1 MSLRPHIQKRLLE
14 VLEQRRVVVWY
25 DGEKA
30 FTEMASSFAAPACS
44 VVLAHES
51 RLRARRAAD
60 EMVSRLNEVSFPDQK
75 NRKVLIYAPWP
86 RGASE
91 EERLNDAFES
101 FALIGAAF
109 GDKEAESFQSL
120 ARQALPERI
129 AEIDRLFAEGRPT
142 VAMIEGLGEGIHY
155 PILREA
161 IGTESAIEAAALLLC
176 RDGTSA
182 KIDRV
187 AGARD
192 ELLRLLR
199 TDFGF
204 SSAGAIKSTGAF
216 VEQFGRYALLS
227 EFALDLPENLPGALS
242 VLPIAEAV
250 HRERIFALCDRM
262 RGSDDT
268 REGYSALAHRV
279 ESDLR
284 VADITRSLGE
294 LGTRYTLPFMERA
307 HLVQLEQ
314 TAQMGNLTDAREI
327 IQARRA
333 SVWNHLPE
341 RALIWKLAER
351 CVDFL
356 TAAAV
361 WKSAVPRS
369 GATVQDWVAAYVTPE
384 GLWQVDRQQRL
395 VEQGAAACAE
405 DSEVA
410 GLVALCRQIYRDVAG
425 SAQTRFLRAVED
437 ASWPPEGIFRQTQIF
452 ARYIEPV
459 LTDRRKTV
467 FFLVDSMRYEMG
479 RDLAQTIETFGP
491 VTVGVAATIL
501 PTTTPCGMAALMPAA
516 DGTYCL
522 VNDGDDLV
530 PAIGGR
536 PLRNSKERM
545 DLLRELYGDRFVD
558 LSLSDL
564 LSANAKRLQARIGAA
579 DFVVI
584 RTQEIDGIA
593 EGPSSYLARKVMS
606 EILRD
611 IAIGTGRLVSMGFE
625 TFVYAADHG
634 HVLLPEVEPG
644 DVVQDPPGQWRK
656 NRRRCRL
663 GTSTGETPGVTIF
676 PVAKV
681 GIIAPVPDFAVAKGF
696 RVFSFGEGYFH
707 EGLSLQECVIPLI
720 VLEARERP
728 KSGTGAEEVEVR
740 YRSDRFTSR
749 VIGLR
754 VWYNTLIGGP
764 LIVKVEAY
772 DGSGARATIV
782 GEAADCDARD
792 PATHLVALQKGSE
805 TQVPIQIRDDFSGSS
820 VEIRV
825 VDPGTGR
832 VLHRLKLKNAVM
844 E

>member
-1 MSLRPHIQKRLLE
+1 MSLKSHLQKRLLDL
-14 VLEQRRVVVWY
+14 LEERRVVIWY
-25 DGEKA
+25 DGDKA
-30 FTEMASSFAAPACS
+30 FGEIATSFVAPGCN
-44 VVLAHES
+44 VILAHES

-60 EMVSRLNEVSFPDQK
+60 EIVSRLNDSSFPDQK
-75 NRKVLIYAPWP
+75 NKKVLIYAPWP
-86 RGASE
+86 RETSE
-91 EERLNDAFES
+91 EQRLNDPFES

-109 GDKEAESFQSL
+109 GDKQVESFQSL

-182 KIDRV
+182 NVDRV
-187 AGARD
+187 TGARD

-204 SSAGAIKSTGAF
+204 SPAGAIKSTGALI
-216 VEQFGRYALLS
+216 EQFGRYALLS
-227 EFALDLPENLPGALS
+227 EFALDLPGNLPTELSALPS
-242 VLPIAEAV
+242 AEAV

-268 REGYSALAHRV
+268 RESYIALAHRV
-279 ESDLR
+279 ESDLHL
-284 VADITRSLGE
+284 ADITRDLKQLGARE
-294 LGTRYTLPFMERA
+294 TFPFMER
-307 HLVQLEQ
+307 LYLSQLEQ
-314 TAQMGNLTDAREI
+314 TAQLGNLTDAREML
-327 IQARRA
+327 RERKA

-341 RALIWKLAER
+341 RALLWKLAER

-356 TAAAV
+356 KAAV
-361 WKSAVPRS
+361 AWKSAVPRS
-369 GATVQDWVAAYVTPE
+369 GATVQDWVAAYVSSD

-410 GLVALCRQIYRDVAG
+410 GLVALCRQTYRDVAV
-425 SAQTRFLRAVED
+425 SAQSRFLRAVED
-437 ASWPPEGIFRQTQIF
+437 AGWPPEEISRQTQTF
-452 ARYIEPV
+452 ARHIEPA
-459 LTDRRKTV
+459 LTERRKTV
-467 FFLVDSMRYEMG
+467 YFLVDSLRYEMG
-479 RDLAQTIETFGP
+479 RDLADSLEAFGP
-491 VTVGVAATIL
+491 VTVSAAATVL
-501 PTTTPCGMAALMPAA
+501 PTTTPCGMAALMPPA

-522 VNDGDDLV
+522 VSDGDDLV

-536 PLRNSKERM
+536 PLRNSSERM
-545 DLLRELYGDRFVD
+545 NLLRERYGDRFVD

-564 LSANAKRLQARIGAA
+564 LSANQKRLQAKIGAA

-584 RTQEIDGIA
+584 RTQEIDAIA

-606 EILRD
+606 DILRD
-611 IAIGTGRLVSMGFE
+611 IGIGTGRLVSMGFD

-656 NRRRCRL
+656 AKRRCRL
-663 GTSTGETPGVTIF
+663 GTSTGEGPGVISF
-676 PVAKV
+676 PVSKV
-681 GIIAPVPDFAVAKGF
+681 GIVAPVQDFVVATGF
-696 RVFSFGEGYFH
+696 RVFSAGEGYFH
-707 EGLSLQECVIPLI
+707 EGLSLQECVIPLV
-720 VLEARERP
+720 VLQARERP
-728 KSGTGAEEVEVR
+728 NNGTGAEDIEVR

-749 VIGLR
+749 VIGVR

-764 LIVKVEAY
+764 LTVRVRPMRGPGRRRPLWERQRIAM
-772 DGSGARATIV
+772 RAI
-782 GEAADCDARD
+782 
-792 PATHLVALQKGSE
+792 LQR
-805 TQVPIQIRDDFSGSS
+805 I
-820 VEIRV
+820 
-825 VDPGTGR
+825 
-832 VLHRLKLKNAVM
+832 
-844 E
+844 